1 MKIVDFINLKQPYRL
16 EQNKWLE
23 EVDHPPSKL
32 YTLEN

>member
-1 MKIVDFINLKQPYRL
+1 MKIVNFINLKQPYRL

-23 EVDHPPSKL
+23 MEYPPYKL